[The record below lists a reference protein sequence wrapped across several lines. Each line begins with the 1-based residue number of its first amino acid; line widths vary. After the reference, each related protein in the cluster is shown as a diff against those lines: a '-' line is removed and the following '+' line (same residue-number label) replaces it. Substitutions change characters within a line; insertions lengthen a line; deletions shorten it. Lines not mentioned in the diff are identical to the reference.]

1 MGLYYSVSSSLILV
15 NTNTVDILLT
25 VSMNY
30 VKPVDS
36 ISPVMASSQKILLAP
51 ATDEQVLCDPYRCHS
66 RYGNNRDVLRYETL
80 FSLQNS
86 WAVIQAIIQRLH
98 QTFPQSK
105 LFIEYISDLNLLL
118 YSAEL
123 VCLNL
128 SELVWTCPKFSAA
141 FPWQT
146 TAMANAVRFTINCH
160 DSIFH
165 GIYFTQPL
173 QIRW

>member
-25 VSMNY
+25 VGMNY

-36 ISPVMASSQKILLAP
+36 ISPVMASSRKILLAP

-66 RYGNNRDVLRYETL
+66 RYGNNRDVLSYETL

-128 SELVWTCPKFSAA
+128 SELV
-141 FPWQT
+141 
-146 TAMANAVRFTINCH
+146 
-160 DSIFH
+160 
-165 GIYFTQPL
+165 
-173 QIRW
+173 